1 MVYLKSFKLMSEKDE
16 DGVILNVT
24 GTHQLNMSCYTD
36 TPYPFKIFPQ
46 KRFFDIEFEPVT
58 MFCGSNGSGK
68 STLLNII
75 CEKLKLERTSLFND
89 APLFEKYI
97 SFCRFEIDNVY
108 GIPDASK
115 HISSDDV
122 FDFMLDIRAINKGI
136 DRRREEL
143 FYEHYITRETPIEQL
158 RSLDDYDELKRVL
171 DAKRKTKNS
180 YVTARLAKK
189 DLYTASNGESAF
201 SYFTKEI
208 RENAL
213 YLLDEPEN
221 SLSPERRLE
230 LAKFIEDSAR
240 FYNCQFVISTHCP
253 FLMAIRGAKIYD
265 MDSVPVKTKR
275 WSEFENVKIYRD
287 FFKSHE
293 GEF

>member
-1 MVYLKSFKLMSEKDE
+1 MVYLKSFKLPSEKDE
-16 DGVILNVT
+16 DGVILSL

-36 TPYPFKIFPQ
+36 TPYPFKLFPKKQ
-46 KRFFDIEFEPVT
+46 LQNIEFEPVT

-75 CEKLKLERTSLFND
+75 CEKLRLERTSLFND
-89 APLFEKYI
+89 APLFKTYTDMCKY
-97 SFCRFEIDNVY
+97 SAAD
-108 GIPDASK
+108 IPDGSK
-115 HISSDDV
+115 YISSDDV
-122 FDFMLDIRAINKGI
+122 FDFMLDIRAINKGV

-143 FYEHYITRETPIEQL
+143 FYEYYITRKTPLENLTSI
-158 RSLDDYDELKRVL
+158 DDYEEFKRVMN
-171 DAKRKTKNS
+171 AKRETKNS

-208 RENAL
+208 KENAL

-240 FYNCQFVISTHCP
+240 FYNCQFIISTHCP
-253 FLMAIRGAKIYD
+253 FLMAVKGAKIYD
-265 MDSVPVKTKR
+265 MDSYPIGTKR
-275 WSEFENVKIYRD
+275 WSEFENVKIYRN

>member
-1 MVYLKSFKLMSEKDE
+1 MVYLKSFKLPSEKDE
-16 DGVILNVT
+16 DGVILSV

-36 TPYPFKIFPQ
+36 TPYPFKLFPKKQ
-46 KRFFDIEFEPVT
+46 LQNIEFEPVT

-68 STLLNII
+68 STLLNVI
-75 CEKLKLERTSLFND
+75 CEKLNLERTSLFND
-89 APLFEKYI
+89 SPLFKVYTDMCKY
-97 SFCRFEIDNVY
+97 FAVD
-108 GIPDASK
+108 IPDGSK
-115 HISSDDV
+115 YISSDDV
-122 FDFMLDIRAINKGI
+122 FDFMLDIRAINKGV

-143 FYEHYITRETPIEQL
+143 FYEYYITRKTPLENL
-158 RSLDDYDELKRVL
+158 TSMDDYEEFKRVMN
-171 DAKRKTKNS
+171 AKRGTKNS

-208 RENAL
+208 KENAL

-221 SLSPERRLE
+221 SLSPERRIE

-240 FYNCQFVISTHCP
+240 FYNCQFIISTHCP
-253 FLMAIRGAKIYD
+253 FLMAVKGAKIYD
-265 MDSVPVKTKR
+265 MDSYPVKTKR

-293 GEF
+293 NEF

>member
-1 MVYLKSFKLMSEKDE
+1 MVYLKSFKLPSEKDE
-16 DGVILNVT
+16 DGVILNT

-36 TPYPFKIFPQ
+36 TPYPFKLFPKKQ
-46 KRFFDIEFEPVT
+46 FEKIEFEPVT

-89 APLFEKYI
+89 APLFKTYTDMCEY
-97 SFCRFEIDNVY
+97 SALD
-108 GIPDASK
+108 IPDGSK
-115 HISSDDV
+115 YISSDDV
-122 FDFMLDIRAINKGI
+122 FDFMLDIRAINKGV

-143 FYEHYITRETPIEQL
+143 FYEYYITRKTPLENLTSI
-158 RSLDDYDELKRVL
+158 DDYEEFKRVMN
-171 DAKRKTKNS
+171 AKRGTKNS
-180 YVTARLAKK
+180 YVTERLAKK

-208 RENAL
+208 KEDAL

-240 FYNCQFVISTHCP
+240 FYNCQFVICTHCP
-253 FLMAIRGAKIYD
+253 FLMSVKGARIYD
-265 MDSVPVKTKR
+265 MDSYPVKTKR

>member
-1 MVYLKSFKLMSEKDE
+1 MVYLKSFKLPSEKDE
-16 DGVILNVT
+16 DGVILSL

-36 TPYPFKIFPQ
+36 TPYPFKLFPKKQ
-46 KRFFDIEFEPVT
+46 LQNIEFEPVT

-75 CEKLKLERTSLFND
+75 CEKLRLERTSLFND
-89 APLFEKYI
+89 APLFKTYTDMCKY
-97 SFCRFEIDNVY
+97 SVAD
-108 GIPDASK
+108 IPDGSK
-115 HISSDDV
+115 YISSDDV
-122 FDFMLDIRAINKGI
+122 FDFMLDIRAINKGV

-143 FYEHYITRETPIEQL
+143 FYEYYITRKTPLENLTSI
-158 RSLDDYDELKRVL
+158 DDYEEFKRVMN
-171 DAKRKTKNS
+171 AKRETKNS

-208 RENAL
+208 KENAL

-240 FYNCQFVISTHCP
+240 FYNCQFIISTHCP
-253 FLMAIRGAKIYD
+253 FLMAAKGAKIYD
-265 MDSVPVKTKR
+265 MDSHPIGTKR

-293 GEF
+293 NEF